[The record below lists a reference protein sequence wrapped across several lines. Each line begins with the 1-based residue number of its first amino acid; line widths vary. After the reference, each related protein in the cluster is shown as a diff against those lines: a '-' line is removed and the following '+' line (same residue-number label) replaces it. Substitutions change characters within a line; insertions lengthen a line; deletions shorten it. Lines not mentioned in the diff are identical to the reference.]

1 MTDSAERLE
10 LLITRFIDGE
20 ISALERRE
28 LQALL
33 RRDPNAESLFEQTLA
48 LDREVGRALRQASGR
63 TSFVLRPARGWT
75 QFGRFV
81 AAAAAACLGGAL
93 WLNPDGIPRVPGD
106 SQKQQHAGSAWFA
119 PPPGMADS
127 YRESAG
133 ASRGALERAPQQLIV
148 IPGDRPGEFLVVEVK
163 RMETRPVRVGQD
175 Y

>member
-1 MTDSAERLE
+1 MTDAVERLE

-20 ISALERRE
+20 ISAQERRE
-28 LQALL
+28 LHVML
-33 RRDPNAESLFEQTLA
+33 RRDPSAESLFEQTLA

-75 QFGRFV
+75 HLGRFV
-81 AAAAAACLGGAL
+81 AAAAAACVGGAL
-93 WLNPDGIPRVPGD
+93 WVNPAAPPRGQGDG
-106 SQKQQHAGSAWFA
+106 SQQRAGSAWFA
-119 PPPGMADS
+119 QPPGMGDS

-133 ASRGALERAPQQLIV
+133 SGRGALERGPQQLIV